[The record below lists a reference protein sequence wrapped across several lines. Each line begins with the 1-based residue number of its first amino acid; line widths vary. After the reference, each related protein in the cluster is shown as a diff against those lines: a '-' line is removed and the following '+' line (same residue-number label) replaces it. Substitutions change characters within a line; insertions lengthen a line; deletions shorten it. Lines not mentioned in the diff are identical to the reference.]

1 MDTTQ
6 DIRNQDIN
14 DLAKEIRQRVFALRN
29 GEVAAQMRQGGVD
42 YGKNYGLLLPQL
54 RGIADDY
61 PRSLALSEA
70 LLAVDAREYR
80 LLSLMLFPTDASLEQ
95 LTARAARLE
104 YDEEAE
110 VFALVTT
117 PKMEA
122 APLWATQQLNADASS
137 STLLAALMTL
147 FRLAG
152 CLSED
157 ARRQLLTPMATLS
170 LTTAS
175 NARMA
180 GKLLAELALL
190 DAPEEEQR
198 YRDALAAISADE
210 ALRPVL
216 EHHFRQEMGE

>member
-14 DLAKEIRQRVFALRN
+14 ELAKEIRQRVFALRN

-61 PRSLALSEA
+61 PRSFDLSEA
-70 LLAVDAREYR
+70 LLDIDAREYR

-110 VFALVTT
+110 VFALITT

-122 APLWATQQLNADASS
+122 APLWTQSQLNG
-137 STLLAALMTL
+137 STPAVPLLAAVTTL
-147 FRLAG
+147 FRIVGKVSVA
-152 CLSED
+152 E
-157 ARRQLLTPMATLS
+157 RRQIAAD
-170 LTTAS
+170 LTTVAISTAS
-175 NARMA
+175 VARMV
-180 GKLLAELALL
+180 GKLLATLALV
-190 DAPEEEQR
+190 DDPEEEHR
-198 YRDALAAISADE
+198 YRNALAAMTVTE

-216 EHHFRQEMGE
+216 DHHFRQEMGE